1 MKDIIIENIDVSPYD
16 IHEKGEHDAAVTTLS
31 AKLKSIPHKIS
42 FIKKSVD
49 ARNKRN
55 VVVKYKILAS
65 FDDDAAEKIISSGTG
80 IPYALPEIEP
90 EPTITKPFTA
100 VIVGTGPAGL
110 FCALRL
116 VRAGAHVVM
125 IDRGKALAERDA
137 DVSRLKQSG
146 ILDPE
151 SNILF
156 GEGGAGTYSDGKLT
170 SRIHKGP
177 INHFFKELCEFGAPE
192 SVLYDAKPHVGTDLL
207 SGIISRVRQFIES
220 KGEVHFNERAES
232 LIIKNGKAA
241 GVKTSSGKIFNG
253 DTVILAI
260 GHSARDTYQMLDNEG
275 VTLAAKGFAI
285 GVRAEHP
292 SVFINKAQYGDFAA
306 VLPAADYRI
315 AWNDPV
321 SKRGVYSFCMCPG
334 GEVINSSSEQGL
346 LCVNGMSLSA
356 RGSAWS
362 NAAIV
367 VSVNPEDFGAPLAG
381 IALQREIEKRA
392 FELGGDGYAAPCQSI
407 TSFIKKGPGT
417 EKEIDFCSY
426 RPGVKGN
433 ALWKAL
439 TPFLADPLCAGLAYF
454 DRLIPGFS
462 KNGLCIGVE
471 TRTSSP
477 VRIVRGED
485 FQSVSHPG
493 LYPIGEGAGYA
504 GGITSSAVDGIKCAD
519 AIIKSII

>member
-1 MKDIIIENIDVSPYD
+1 MKDIILENIEVSPYD
-16 IHEKGEHDAAVTTLS
+16 IHDKNEHDVIADVIAVEC
-31 AKLKSIPHKIS
+31 KSVPHQIS
-42 FIKKSVD
+42 FIKKSID

-55 VVVKYKILAS
+55 IIIKYKILAS
-65 FDDDAAEKIISSGTG
+65 FDDADAERIISSGKGT
-80 IPYALPEIEP
+80 PYSLPESKP
-90 EPTITKPFTA
+90 ETKISKPFTA
-100 VIVGTGPAGL
+100 LIVGTGPAGL

-116 VRAGAHVVM
+116 VRAGAQVIM
-125 IDRGKALAERDA
+125 IERGKALAERDA
-137 DVSRLKQSG
+137 DIIRLKQSG

-170 SRIHKGP
+170 SRIHKGS
-177 INHFFKELCEFGAPE
+177 IDLFYSELCEFGAPQ

-207 SGIISRVRQFIES
+207 SGIIGRIRQFIQS
-220 KGEVHFNERAES
+220 KGEVHFGERMES
-232 LIIKNGKAA
+232 LVIANGRVT
-241 GVKTSSGKIFNG
+241 GVKTASGKTFNG
-253 DTVILAI
+253 DAVILAI
-260 GHSARDTYQMLDNEG
+260 GHSARDTYQMLNDSG
-275 VTLAAKGFAI
+275 VSLVSKGFAI

-292 SVFINKAQYGDFAA
+292 SEFINKAQYGDFAKI
-306 VLPAADYRI
+306 LPAADYRI
-315 AWNDPV
+315 AWTDPA

-367 VSVNPEDFGAPLAG
+367 VSVHPEDFGTPLAG
-381 IALQREIEKRA
+381 IALQREIEKKA
-392 FELGGDGYAAPCQSI
+392 FELGGDGFFAPCQSI
-407 TSFIKKGPGT
+407 KSFIGKESGVEKKT
-417 EKEIDFCSY
+417 SSCSY
-426 RPGVKGN
+426 RPGVRKT

-439 TPFLADPLCAGLAYF
+439 TPFLAEPLCAGLSYF
-454 DRLIPGFS
+454 DRIIPGFAS
-462 KNGLCIGVE
+462 NGLCIGVE

-485 FQSVSHPG
+485 LQSVSHPG

-519 AIIKSII
+519 NIIDSLR